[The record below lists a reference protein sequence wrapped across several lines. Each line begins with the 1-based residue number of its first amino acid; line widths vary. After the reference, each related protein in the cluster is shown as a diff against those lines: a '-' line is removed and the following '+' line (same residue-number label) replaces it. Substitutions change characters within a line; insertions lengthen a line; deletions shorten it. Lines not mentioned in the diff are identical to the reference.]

1 VLSPTADS
9 RMTAPDPAASALLG
23 PLFAT
28 GEMRT
33 LFSDRAALKRML
45 KVEAALA
52 EAESAAG
59 VIPRGAAGPIAA
71 ACNAADRYDMAAL
84 GNAAPASGN
93 VAIPLVKALTAEV
106 ARRDKEAAR
115 FVHWGATSQD
125 VIDTANMLAFRDG
138 ATLIARDLDR
148 AIKAFATH
156 ARRHR
161 KKPMAGRTWLQQAL
175 PITFGLKAA
184 RYASMLARVRLQ
196 LDDAATTAA
205 VLQFGGASGTL
216 ASLGA
221 KGPAISKK
229 LAANL
234 DLALPDLPWHSE
246 RDRIAI
252 VAASLG
258 IVIGASG
265 KIARDLSLMMQTEVA
280 EAFEPAAPGKGGSS
294 TMPHKRNPVACAQ
307 ILTAATLAPGLVASA
322 LSGMVQEHER
332 ALGGWQAEWIVLP
345 QLFLLASGAVAQL
358 AETAKGL
365 EVDTDRMRANLEF
378 TNGLVMAEAIQMALG
393 EKLGRMEAH
402 DLLETA
408 SKKAVAE
415 GKHLREVV
423 GEIPHISE
431 TLGEKKLDALFD
443 PLAYLGSAEEFIDR
457 ALKSAEQAL
466 AKSNKPKGKK
476 R

>member
-1 VLSPTADS
+1 
-9 RMTAPDPAASALLG
+9 MTASELFG

-28 GEMRT
+28 SDMRK
-33 LFSDRAALKRML
+33 LFSDRATLARML

-52 EAESAAG
+52 DAEGAAG
-59 VIPRGAAGPIAA
+59 VIPRGAASPIAA
-71 ACNAADRYDMAAL
+71 ACNPDRYDIAAI
-84 GNAAPASGN
+84 GQAAPASGN
-93 VAIPLVKALTAEV
+93 IAIALVKALTAEV

-125 VIDTANMLAFRDG
+125 IIDTADALAFRDG
-138 ATLIARDLDR
+138 AALIARDLDR
-148 AIKAFATH
+148 TIKAFAAQ
-156 ARRHR
+156 ARRYR

-184 RYASMLARVRLQ
+184 RYAAMLARVRVQ
-196 LDDAATTAA
+196 LSEASDAAA
-205 VLQFGGASGTL
+205 VLQFGGAAGTL

-221 KGPAISKK
+221 KGPAVTKK
-229 LAANL
+229 LAAIL
-234 DLALPDLPWHSE
+234 DLDVPELPWHGE
-246 RDRIAI
+246 RDR
-252 VAASLG
+252 VAAVATALG

-332 ALGGWQAEWIVLP
+332 ALGGWQAEWVALP

-358 AETAKGL
+358 AEMAKGL
-365 EVDTDRMRANLEF
+365 EVDTERMRANLEF
-378 TNGLVMAEAIQMALG
+378 TSGLVMAEAVQMALG

-402 DLLETA
+402 DLLESA
-408 SKKAVAE
+408 SKKAVSE
-415 GKHLREVV
+415 GRHLREVV
-423 GEIPHISE
+423 GEIPQIAE

-443 PLAYLGSAEEFIDR
+443 PLAYLGSADDFIDR
-457 ALKSAEQAL
+457 ALKSSEQVL
-466 AKSNKPKGKK
+466 AKFAKPKGKK

>member
-9 RMTAPDPAASALLG
+9 RMTAPDPAGSALLG

-33 LFSDRAALKRML
+33 LFSDRAALTRML
-45 KVEAALA
+45 RVEAALA

-71 ACNAADRYDMAAL
+71 ACNPDRYDMAAL
-84 GNAAPASGN
+84 GVAAPASGN

-125 VIDTANMLAFRDG
+125 IIDTANALAMRDG
-138 ATLIARDLDR
+138 AALIERDLDR
-148 AIKAFATH
+148 AIKAFAAL

-184 RYASMLARVRLQ
+184 RYAAMLARVRTQ
-196 LDDAATTAA
+196 LDEAASAAA
-205 VLQFGGASGTL
+205 VLQFGGAAGTL

-221 KGPAISKK
+221 KGPAVTKK
-229 LAANL
+229 LAASL
-234 DLALPDLPWHSE
+234 DLDLPELPWHGE
-246 RDRIAI
+246 RDRIAT
-252 VAASLG
+252 VATALG
-258 IVIGASG
+258 IVVGASG

-294 TMPHKRNPVACAQ
+294 TMPHKRNPVACAF
-307 ILTAATLAPGLVASA
+307 ILTAATLAPGLVAST
-322 LSGMVQEHER
+322 LFGMVQEHER

-358 AETAKGL
+358 AETTKGL
-365 EVDTDRMRANLEF
+365 EVDTDRMRVNLEF
-378 TNGLVMAEAIQMALG
+378 TNGLVMAEAVQMALG

-415 GKHLREVV
+415 GRHLREVV
-423 GEIPHISE
+423 GEIPQIAD
-431 TLGEKKLDALFD
+431 TLGQKKLDVLFD
-443 PLAYLGSAEEFIDR
+443 PLAYLGSAEDFIDR
-457 ALKSAEQAL
+457 ALKSAEQTL
-466 AKSNKPKGKK
+466 AKSAKPKGKK

>member
-1 VLSPTADS
+1 
-9 RMTAPDPAASALLG
+9 MTASELFG

-28 GEMRT
+28 SDMRK
-33 LFSDRAALKRML
+33 LFSDRATLARML

-52 EAESAAG
+52 DAEGAAG
-59 VIPRGAAGPIAA
+59 VIPRGAASPIAA
-71 ACNAADRYDMAAL
+71 ACNPDRYDIAAI
-84 GNAAPASGN
+84 GQAAPASGN
-93 VAIPLVKALTAEV
+93 IAIALVKALTAEV

-125 VIDTANMLAFRDG
+125 IIDTADVLAFRDG
-138 ATLIARDLDR
+138 AALIARDLDR
-148 AIKAFATH
+148 AIKAFAAQ
-156 ARRHR
+156 ARRYR

-184 RYASMLARVRLQ
+184 RYAAMLTRVRVQ
-196 LDDAATTAA
+196 LSEASDAAA
-205 VLQFGGASGTL
+205 VLQFGGAAGTL

-221 KGPAISKK
+221 KGPTVTKK
-229 LAANL
+229 LAAIL
-234 DLALPDLPWHSE
+234 DLDVPELPWHGE
-246 RDRIAI
+246 RDR
-252 VAASLG
+252 VAAVATALG
-258 IVIGASG
+258 IVMGASG

-332 ALGGWQAEWIVLP
+332 ALGGWQAEWVALP

-358 AETAKGL
+358 AEMAKGL
-365 EVDTDRMRANLEF
+365 EVDTERMRANLEF
-378 TNGLVMAEAIQMALG
+378 TSGLVMAEAVQMALG

-402 DLLETA
+402 DLLESA
-408 SKKAVAE
+408 SKKAVSE

-423 GEIPHISE
+423 SEIPQIAE

-443 PLAYLGSAEEFIDR
+443 PLAYLGSADDFIDR
-457 ALKSAEQAL
+457 ALKSSEQVL
-466 AKSNKPKGKK
+466 AKFAKPKGKK

>member
-1 VLSPTADS
+1 
-9 RMTAPDPAASALLG
+9 MTASDPAASALLG
-23 PLFAT
+23 PLMAT
-28 GEMRT
+28 GDMRT
-33 LFSDRAALKRML
+33 LFSDRAAIARLL

-52 EAESAAG
+52 EAEAAAG

-71 ACNAADRYDMAAL
+71 ACNPDRYNVDEL

-125 VIDTANMLAFRDG
+125 IIDSANVIAIRDG
-138 ATLIARDLDR
+138 AALIARDLDR
-148 AIKAFATH
+148 AIKAFVAL

-184 RYASMLARVRLQ
+184 RYASMLARVRAQ
-196 LDDAATTAA
+196 LDDAANAAA

-221 KGPAISKK
+221 KGPAVSKR
-229 LAANL
+229 LATAL

-246 RDRIAI
+246 RDRIAT
-252 VAASLG
+252 VASALG

-307 ILTAATLAPGLVASA
+307 ILTAATLAPGLVAST

-332 ALGGWQAEWIVLP
+332 ALGGWQAEWFALP

-358 AETAKGL
+358 AESAKGL
-365 EVDTDRMRANLEF
+365 EVDTERMRANLEF
-378 TNGLVMAEAIQMALG
+378 TNGLVMAEAVQMALG

-402 DLLETA
+402 DLLESA

-415 GKHLREVV
+415 GRHLREVV
-423 GEIPHISE
+423 GESPQIAE
-431 TLGEKKLDALFD
+431 ALGEKKLDALFD
-443 PLAYLGSAEEFIDR
+443 PLAYLGSADEFIDR
-457 ALKSAEQAL
+457 ALKSAEQTL
-466 AKSNKPKGKK
+466 AKSAKPKGKK

>member
-1 VLSPTADS
+1 
-9 RMTAPDPAASALLG
+9 MTVSDPAASALLG

-28 GEMRT
+28 SEMRR
-33 LFSDRAALKRML
+33 LYSDRATLARML

-59 VIPRGAAGPIAA
+59 VIPRGAAGPIAV
-71 ACNAADRYDMAAL
+71 ACNPDRYDL
-84 GNAAPASGN
+84 GEIGNAAAASGN

-125 VIDTANMLAFRDG
+125 IIDTANALAIRDG
-138 ATLIARDLDR
+138 AALIARDLER
-148 AIKAFATH
+148 AVKAFAAH

-184 RYASMLARVRLQ
+184 RYAAMLARVRVQ
-196 LDDAATTAA
+196 LNDAADAAA
-205 VLQFGGASGTL
+205 VLQFGGAAGTL

-221 KGPAISKK
+221 KGPAVTKK
-229 LAANL
+229 FAAALGL
-234 DLALPDLPWHSE
+234 DLPELPWHGE
-246 RDRIAI
+246 RDR
-252 VAASLG
+252 VAAIAAVLG

-265 KIARDLSLMMQTEVA
+265 KIARDLSLMMQTEVG

-307 ILTAATLAPGLVASA
+307 ILTASTLAPGLVASA

-332 ALGGWQAEWIVLP
+332 ALGGWQAEWIALP
-345 QLFLLASGAVAQL
+345 QLFLLASGAVNQL

-365 EVDTDRMRANLEF
+365 EVDADRMRTNLEL
-378 TNGLVMAEAIQMALG
+378 TNGLVMAEAVQMALG

-402 DLLETA
+402 DLLESA

-415 GKHLREVV
+415 GKHLREVA
-423 GEIPHISE
+423 GEIPQIAG

-443 PLAYLGSAEEFIDR
+443 PLAYLGSAGEFIDS
-457 ALKSAEQAL
+457 ALKSAEQTL
-466 AKSNKPKGKK
+466 AKSAKPKGKK

>member
-1 VLSPTADS
+1 
-9 RMTAPDPAASALLG
+9 MTASDSVNSALFG

-33 LFSDRAALKRML
+33 LFSDRASLTRML

-52 EAESAAG
+52 DAEGAAG

-71 ACNAADRYDMAAL
+71 ACNADRYDIAAI
-84 GNAAPASGN
+84 GVAAPASGN

-125 VIDTANMLAFRDG
+125 IIDTANSLAIRNG
-138 ATLIARDLDR
+138 AALIGRDLDR
-148 AIKAFATH
+148 AIKAFAAQ

-161 KKPMAGRTWLQQAL
+161 TKPMAGRTWLQQAL

-184 RYASMLARVRLQ
+184 RYAAMLARVRVQ
-196 LDDAATTAA
+196 LNDAAFAAA
-205 VLQFGGASGTL
+205 VLQFGGAAGTL

-221 KGPAISKK
+221 KGPAVSKK
-229 LAANL
+229 LAAIL
-234 DLALPDLPWHSE
+234 DLDLPELPWHGE
-246 RDRIAI
+246 RDRIAS
-252 VAASLG
+252 VASALG

-280 EAFEPAAPGKGGSS
+280 EVFEPAAPGKGGSS

-307 ILTAATLAPGLVASA
+307 ILTAATLAPGLVAST
-322 LSGMVQEHER
+322 LSGLVQEHER
-332 ALGGWQAEWIVLP
+332 ALGGWQAEWIALP

-365 EVDTDRMRANLEF
+365 EVDTKRMRANLEF
-378 TNGLVMAEAIQMALG
+378 TNGLVMAEAVQMALG

-408 SKKAVAE
+408 SRKAATE
-415 GKHLREVV
+415 GRHLREVV
-423 GEIPHISE
+423 SEIPQIAE
-431 TLGEKKLDALFD
+431 TLDEKKLDAIFD
-443 PLAYLGSAEEFIDR
+443 PAAYLGSADDFIDR
-457 ALKSAEQAL
+457 ALKSAEQTI
-466 AKSNKPKGKK
+466 AKTANQKGKK

>member
-71 ACNAADRYDMAAL
+71 ACNAADRYDIAAL

-148 AIKAFATH
+148 AIKAFAAH

-184 RYASMLARVRLQ
+184 RYASMLSRVRLQ
-196 LDDAATTAA
+196 LDDAAATAA

-221 KGPAISKK
+221 KGPAVSKK

-258 IVIGASG
+258 LVIGASG

-294 TMPHKRNPVACAQ
+294 TMPHKRNPVACAL

-332 ALGGWQAEWIVLP
+332 ALGGWQAEWIALP

-408 SKKAVAE
+408 SKKAIAE

-423 GEIPHISE
+423 GEIPHIAE